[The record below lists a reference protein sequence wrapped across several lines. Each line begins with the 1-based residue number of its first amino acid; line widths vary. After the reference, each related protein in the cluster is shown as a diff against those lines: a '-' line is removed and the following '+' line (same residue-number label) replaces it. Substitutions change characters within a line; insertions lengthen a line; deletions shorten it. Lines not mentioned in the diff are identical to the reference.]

1 MKYNYKVRIM
11 SDENVKSEDQ
21 WVEIEVECAEAKQVV
36 QIINKYFGFELVSR
50 DSVYNYFNRKHLCSK
65 KVFGGAR
72 NRALVELERS
82 RVVSK
87 RKALAAKR
95 AATTEAQCSAVSS
108 SA

>member
-11 SDENVKSEDQ
+11 SDENVMPEDQ
-21 WVEIEVECAEAKQVV
+21 WTEIEVECAEAKQVV

-87 RKALAAKR
+87 RRAQVKR

>member
-1 MKYNYKVRIM
+1 MKYNYKVRIL
-11 SDENVKSEDQ
+11 SDEEQ

-36 QIINKYFGFELVSR
+36 QIINKHYGFELVSR
-50 DSVYNYFNRKHLCSK
+50 DSVYNYFNRRHLCSK

-87 RKALAAKR
+87 REALAVKR
-95 AATTEAQCSAVSS
+95 AAMNEAQCSAASS
-108 SA
+108 SE

>member
-11 SDENVKSEDQ
+11 TDEDQ
-21 WVEIEVECAEAKQVV
+21 WMEIEVECAEAKQVV
-36 QIINKYFGFELVSR
+36 QIINKHFGFEMVSR

-82 RVVSK
+82 RVVFK
-87 RKALAAKR
+87 RQARIKR
-95 AATTEAQCSAVSS
+95 AATTEAQCSEVSS

>member
-11 SDENVKSEDQ
+11 SDEDQ
-21 WVEIEVECAEAKQVV
+21 WMEIEVECAEAKQVV
-36 QIINKYFGFELVSR
+36 QIINKHFGFELVSR
-50 DSVYNYFNRKHLCSK
+50 DSVYNYFNRKHVCSK

-87 RKALAAKR
+87 RQARIKR

-108 SA
+108 SE

>member
-11 SDENVKSEDQ
+11 SDENVRPEDQ
-21 WVEIEVECAEAKQVV
+21 WTEIEVECAEAKQVV
-36 QIINKYFGFELVSR
+36 QTINKHFGFEVVSR
-50 DSVYNYFNRKHLCSK
+50 DSVYNYFNRKHLCNK

-87 RKALAAKR
+87 CRAQVKR